1 MFFAPLAQYYGAM
14 NSIKTAVFVHT
25 SYESTEDT
33 LLPVSSI
40 FSFY

>member
-1 MFFAPLAQYYGAM
+1 MFFAPLPQYYWRYEFD
-14 NSIKTAVFVHT
+14 KKVFVHT
-25 SYESTEDT
+25 SYELTEDT